1 MTLGEIDRE
10 GVLGAC
16 PFEVLHQF
24 QLGLLKYILTSLF
37 HYRSVPFHFLEWL
50 DKRSSP
56 DVPSIDQPG
65 GISRSC
71 PPSNEYDSPDAG
83 HTKGGGKKECASQ
96 AIDIDSRSKLQQF
109 LDWLKTRPSARD
121 NKTASQDEMC
131 FPEWVLKKPPAL
143 WMASWNVKAIILSRV
158 CHIEQA

>member
-1 MTLGEIDRE
+1 MPALFDHDFGGNSE

-37 HYRSVPFHFLEWL
+37 HYCSVPCHFLECL

-56 DVPSIDQPG
+56 DIPSIELLPG

-71 PPSNEYDSPDAG
+71 PPAFNEYDSPDG
-83 HTKGGGKKECASQ
+83 S
-96 AIDIDSRSKLQQF
+96 
-109 LDWLKTRPSARD
+109 
-121 NKTASQDEMC
+121 
-131 FPEWVLKKPPAL
+131 
-143 WMASWNVKAIILSRV
+143 
-158 CHIEQA
+158 